1 MFKTRNA
8 RTHIA
13 MWSCTIGT
21 VSVLVGPAIAE
32 EPVLELHSVGLYD
45 WPVNAKDAKVVSAF
59 KLLRDRIGDLADEMG
74 MEPEQAQMME
84 MGWDLLTARSA
95 LRFAPT
101 ENGIDASF
109 VLAPEH
115 GNLESMQQQLG
126 MLAMMGGMEF
136 VDQGNGIAQA
146 MGPVGP
152 MNLGF
157 DDDRIWLTLGDS
169 QPATLDVSGKGL
181 PAGTTPIMSGR
192 VDINAMIQ
200 MFAPEL
206 AMEIEQQSDML
217 LGSGAAMF
225 VGPNASV
232 LEFGMGIDT
241 HSMHMFSRMIGARAA
256 MEAMG
261 NTDQALITRDDLRAI
276 PMDAVQLSVMPTNI
290 QGTLEGLQM
299 ALEMS
304 GEENPLE
311 ALEAE
316 IGVDIM
322 NDVLMNIGDRAYYYQ
337 SESTGG
343 GGLSSMVLMLELR
356 DPDAMAEAH
365 GTLVERLNELAT
377 EQIKG
382 YARVH
387 AWDVHGVT
395 GFSMTAPGLPIPFE
409 PSWAISGN
417 NLVFALTPMALS
429 ESLAQLSGKRDSSI
443 IDHPGF
449 RSVVLDRM
457 PDAGAVS
464 VYFTDS
470 PRMAAKGYGMT
481 NLLTSAIANAARS
494 PEHPDRVEGSLMPS
508 YHEFV
513 ADIAPMGGISMWE
526 GDDLV
531 SRYSADR
538 SVLVQLAS
546 GLGTIADVQ
555 GVMLP
560 ALAAGVTLPAL
571 GKARETAKQVKSQTQ
586 LRSIVQAMVIYGAEH
601 DGKAPSSFQDL
612 IDAGYISWDLL
623 ESPLGP
629 AYDGGPDFTVR
640 FTQDAVSSYDA
651 RYIVAIDRAMLYETG
666 WKANVG
672 FADAHVE
679 VVDYDQLLELLNL
692 PQNKGA
698 AEALQIDDF

>member
-1 MFKTRNA
+1 
-8 RTHIA
+8 
-13 MWSCTIGT
+13 
-21 VSVLVGPAIAE
+21 
-32 EPVLELHSVGLYD
+32 
-45 WPVNAKDAKVVSAF
+45 
-59 KLLRDRIGDLADEMG
+59 
-74 MEPEQAQMME
+74 
-84 MGWDLLTARSA
+84 
-95 LRFAPT
+95 
-101 ENGIDASF
+101 
-109 VLAPEH
+109 
-115 GNLESMQQQLG
+115 
-126 MLAMMGGMEF
+126 
-136 VDQGNGIAQA
+136 
-146 MGPVGP
+146 

-157 DDDRIWLTLGDS
+157 DDDRLWLALGDS
-169 QPATLDVSGKGL
+169 QPASLDVSGKGL

-200 MFAPEL
+200 MFAPEV
-206 AMEIEQQSDML
+206 AMELEQQSEL
-217 LGSGAAMF
+217 FLGSGAAMF

-232 LEFGMGIDT
+232 LEFGMGVDDRF
-241 HSMHMFSRMIGARAA
+241 MHMFSRMISARAA

-261 NTDQALITRDDLRAI
+261 NADQPITRDDLRVI
-276 PMDAVQLSVMPTNI
+276 PMDAVQVSVMPTNI
-290 QGTLEGLQM
+290 RGTLEGLQM

-343 GGLSSMVLMLELR
+343 GGFSSMVLLLELR

-365 GTLVERLNELAT
+365 GTLVERLNELAA
-377 EQIKG
+377 ENING

-443 IDHPGF
+443 VDHPGF

-457 PDAGAVS
+457 PDAGVVS

-494 PEHPDRVEGSLMPS
+494 PEHPDRVDGSLMPS

-538 SVLVQLAS
+538 SMLVQIAS

-560 ALAAGVTLPAL
+560 ALAAGVMLPAL
-571 GKARETAKQVKSQTQ
+571 GQARQRAKEVQSMSMT
-586 LRSIVQAMVIYGAEH
+586 RSILTALSLYGMDHDEQPPESLETLFEKEYLFEDAYFSPFGPAMDGGRDYGIRL
-601 DGKAPSSFQDL
+601 D
-612 IDAGYISWDLL
+612 SWDIFSFDH
-623 ESPLGP
+623 E
-629 AYDGGPDFTVR
+629 
-640 FTQDAVSSYDA
+640 
-651 RYIVAIDRAMLYETG
+651 YIVMIDRAMLLSGHDEVS
-666 WKANVG
+666 VG
-672 FADAHVE
+672 FADGHA
-679 VVDYDQLLELLNL
+679 ELLDRAELNRLLAL
-692 PQNKGA
+692 PKNEGA
-698 AEALQIDDF
+698 RKELDIQDF